1 MRKDNNGWLGLL
13 RSLGQAG
20 TDLLRSEIDALG
32 SDLADS
38 GASLARAVGLFV
50 AAAFVI
56 FWAVGAL
63 GYFSI
68 ELLALWLPRWGAALI
83 VFVLL
88 LVVVWI
94 LWLLAKSKLRE
105 VERPTE
111 TVRRRVTDHLDW
123 WQDRVLDGTSGERD
137 GLGSGVSSKEIEE

>member
-1 MRKDNNGWLGLL
+1 MRKNTNGWLGLL

-105 VERPTE
+105 VEKPTE

>member
-105 VERPTE
+105 VEKPTE

>member
-1 MRKDNNGWLGLL
+1 MSKDNNGWLGVL

-38 GASLARAVGLFV
+38 GASLARAVGLFL
-50 AAAFVI
+50 AAAFVV

-63 GYFSI
+63 GFFSI

-83 VFVLL
+83 V
-88 LVVVWI
+88 
-94 LWLLAKSKLRE
+94 
-105 VERPTE
+105 
-111 TVRRRVTDHLDW
+111 
-123 WQDRVLDGTSGERD
+123 
-137 GLGSGVSSKEIEE
+137 SSII

>member
-1 MRKDNNGWLGLL
+1 MRRDSDGWLGVL

-20 TDLLRSEIDALG
+20 TNLLRSEIDALG

-38 GASLARAVGLFV
+38 GASLARAVGLFL

-56 FWAVGAL
+56 FWAVGTL
-63 GYFSI
+63 GFFAI

-83 VFVLL
+83 VFVVL

-94 LWLLAKSKLRE
+94 LWVLAKKKLRQA
-105 VERPTE
+105 ERPTE

-123 WQDRVLDGTSGERD
+123 WQDRVLDDTSDRRD
-137 GLGSGVSSKEIEE
+137 RFGSGVRGEEKEE

>member
-1 MRKDNNGWLGLL
+1 MRRHTSGWLGAL

-20 TDLLRSEIDALG
+20 GDLLRSEINALG

-38 GASLARAVGLFV
+38 GASLARAIGLFV
-50 AAAFVI
+50 AAAFFI
-56 FWAVGAL
+56 FWAIGAL

-68 ELLALWLPRWGAALI
+68 ELLALWLPRWGAVLI
-83 VFVLL
+83 VLVLL

-94 LWLLAKSKLRE
+94 LWVLAKKKLRQA
-105 VERPTE
+105 ERPTE

-123 WQDRVLDGTSGERD
+123 WQDRVLDDTSERRD
-137 GLGSGVSSKEIEE
+137 RVGSGGRSEEEEE

>member
-1 MRKDNNGWLGLL
+1 MRKDTNGWLGVL

-20 TDLLRSEIDALG
+20 TDLLRSEMDVLG
-32 SDLADS
+32 SDLSAT
-38 GASLARAVGLFV
+38 GANLARAGGLLL
-50 AAAFVI
+50 AAAFAI

-63 GYFSI
+63 GFFAI

-83 VFVLL
+83 VFALL

-94 LWLLAKSKLRE
+94 LWVLAKRKLRE
-105 VERPTE
+105 AERPTE

-123 WQDRVLDGTSGERD
+123 WQGRVLGGTSGERD
-137 GLGSGVSSKEIEE
+137 RLESRVSSKEKEW

>member
-1 MRKDNNGWLGLL
+1 MRGNSNGWLALL

-20 TDLLRSEIDALG
+20 TDLLRSEIEALG

-38 GASLARAVGLFV
+38 GASLTRAVGLFV
-50 AAAFVI
+50 AAAFVV
-56 FWAVGAL
+56 FWAIGAL
-63 GYFSI
+63 GYFTI

-83 VFVLL
+83 VLVLL

-94 LWLLAKSKLRE
+94 LWVVAKRKLRE
-105 VERPTE
+105 VEGPAA

-123 WQDRVLDGTSGERD
+123 WQDRVLDGPSARTDTLESGEI
-137 GLGSGVSSKEIEE
+137 GKEKEW

>member
-1 MRKDNNGWLGLL
+1 MRRDSDGWLGVL

-20 TDLLRSEIDALG
+20 TNLLRSEIDALG

-38 GASLARAVGLFV
+38 GASLARAVGLFL
-50 AAAFVI
+50 AAVFVI
-56 FWAVGAL
+56 FWAIGAL
-63 GYFSI
+63 GFFSI
-68 ELLALWLPRWGAALI
+68 ELRALWLPRWGAALI

-94 LWLLAKSKLRE
+94 LWVLAKKKLRQA
-105 VERPTE
+105 ERPTE

-123 WQDRVLDGTSGERD
+123 WQDRVLGGTSGERD
-137 GLGSGVSSKEIEE
+137 RLEPRVSSKEED

>member
-1 MRKDNNGWLGLL
+1 MIRDSDGWLGVL

-20 TDLLRSEIDALG
+20 TNLLRSEIDALG

-38 GASLARAVGLFV
+38 GASLARAVGLFL
-50 AAAFVI
+50 AAVFVI
-56 FWAVGAL
+56 FWAIGAL
-63 GYFSI
+63 GFFSI

-94 LWLLAKSKLRE
+94 LWVLAKKKLRQA
-105 VERPTE
+105 ERPTE
-111 TVRRRVTDHLDW
+111 TIRRRVTDHLDW
-123 WQDRVLDGTSGERD
+123 WQDRVLDDTSARRD
-137 GLGSGVSSKEIEE
+137 RFGSGVRGEEKEE

>member
-1 MRKDNNGWLGLL
+1 MRKNTNGWLGLL